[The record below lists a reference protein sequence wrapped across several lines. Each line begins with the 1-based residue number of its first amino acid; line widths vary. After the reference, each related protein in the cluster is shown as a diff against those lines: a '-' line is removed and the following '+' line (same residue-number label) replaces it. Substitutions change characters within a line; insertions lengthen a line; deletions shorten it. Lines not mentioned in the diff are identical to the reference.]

1 MSPSRHPLFSLDDTR
16 HTERM
21 VTWVQFALR
30 FVLGG
35 AIVSLFSF
43 AGQLLKPKTF
53 AGIFSAAPSVA
64 LGSLALSRLTHG
76 AEHTVAEG
84 RSMALGSVALLVYSA
99 ACAESVRASR
109 WPVWLTTGLCWALW
123 LVTAFSLRGCLL
135 WVTQR

>member
-1 MSPSRHPLFSLDDTR
+1 VLPDPCPLFSSEDTR
-16 HTERM
+16 HTDLM
-21 VTWVQFALR
+21 ATWLQFALR

-43 AGQLLKPKTF
+43 VGQLLKPKTF

-64 LGSLALSRLTHG
+64 LGSLALSRLAHG

-99 ACAESVRASR
+99 ACAESIRASR

-123 LVTAFSLRGCLL
+123 LLTAFSLRGCLL